1 MSFLL
6 CWSFKKRE
14 KFVKSASL
22 SKAKPIAAV
31 ILSKKKPRTQTR
43 SRDLNSVTTKTIAR
57 ILRELQWK
65 ESSSPREKANK
76 NLVLYLSLWLWLLP
90 ARMKMTST
98 KTQLCFKKIR
108 NRLKAQLTQ
117 MYQIIIVQTGSFD
130 SNRSVIERRYS
141 DFERLHTNLLK
152 EFYDEMED
160 VLFPKKS
167 LTGNFTDD
175 IILERK
181 LAFQDYLRLLYSM
194 EYIRTSRIFID
205 FLVRAELEEG
215 YSCLRGGQYAKAL
228 QVFLDVVVL
237 QEKLT
242 KHRPILVVPTLC
254 AILVCHKDLEDA
266 RSAYEFG
273 EKALMR
279 LEKHPSHRYY
289 MPLLETM
296 LSLAYE
302 LGKDFVSFQDKI
314 DERKARKRQNKMVT
328 LKELAVL
335 EYIH

>member
-1 MSFLL
+1 MEGEQFS
-6 CWSFKKRE
+6 SRE
-14 KFVKSASL
+14 SQQEPHVVPEPLAVAAACSDEEDIHENTTVFQEDQEQTEGPTHSGEKSS
-22 SKAKPIAAV
+22 
-31 ILSKKKPRTQTR
+31 R
-43 SRDLNSVTTKTIAR
+43 SPNSSMTTKELQEYWRNEKRNCREVKVLFEISSAR
-57 ILRELQWK
+57 IVDK
-65 ESSSPREKANK
+65 PFSKY
-76 NLVLYLSLWLWLLP
+76 V
-90 ARMKMTST
+90 
-98 KTQLCFKKIR
+98 
-108 NRLKAQLTQ
+108 

-242 KHRPILVVPTLC
+242 KHRPVLVVPTLC

-314 DERKARKRQNKMVT
+314 DERKARKQQNKMVT